1 MQFSLEI
8 YMRKSNEKKENIFC
22 IRNSNEIFFLIF
34 LIVVKIRERER
45 EKESSLEFA
54 YKKYVQAQFEKQVYF
69 YIEKAKEFKY

>member
-45 EKESSLEFA
+45 ERKR
-54 YKKYVQAQFEKQVYF
+54 VV
-69 YIEKAKEFKY
+69 

>member
-8 YMRKSNEKKENIFC
+8 YMRKSNEKKKIFFAL
-22 IRNSNEIFFLIF
+22 EIQMKFFFLIF
-34 LIVVKIRERER
+34 LIVVKIR

>member
-34 LIVVKIRERER
+34 LIVVKIRE
-45 EKESSLEFA
+45 KESSLEFA